1 MKTFCKY
8 SLSGGGN
15 FNPSS
20 PLIKGLLS
28 LLFITSTLTACN
40 DADEAIPSQASNK
53 LNITVGLNTPQS
65 RAGIIT
71 GNTLAEGSTIGIL
84 LDDGAETDYDAVN
97 NIKFTASTQDAKQV
111 WTPASD
117 IVLSDTKGTLYA
129 YYPYAQGTDLS
140 AIPVETATQ
149 TDFLYATP
157 VQNVNESNASVAV
170 TMNHM
175 LSNIKVSI
183 ARGTYVG
190 TGNISNITIQSDGLA
205 TGGTFNAAQA
215 TPAFSSVTGT
225 GDEIS
230 RNVTAT
236 LGGTATDIMVV
247 PTGTSKVVTF
257 TATIDDVDYTVTSSD
272 VELEEGNS
280 YEYTLSLNSTFMSIA
295 SVAVNPW
302 TSVPKESL
310 TLEKDIS
317 NVSKVYAVR
326 EVDKKLIE
334 YENIDTDNEQYI
346 AVALHVTG
354 KNFDKKFW
362 IEKNEASNTSYAT
375 ANDSYESSYDYDYY
389 FSWGGYGTDQADI
402 PTYNQVG
409 GNSSSWTWGYL
420 PKADGSY
427 LSTSNNLSSDITTW
441 TDGTALGDFNGK
453 ENSESIKNV
462 LNNGSGSNYY
472 TPMGVLLN
480 TFNES
485 SNTEN
490 FGYTDWYIPA
500 CGQLA
505 LMWLNMAEINTA
517 LTAIGGTTISSGSYW
532 SSSEY
537 SSSGGWRVY
546 FYSGGVGSYSKDDYN
561 RVRFVRDF

>member
-1 MKTFCKY
+1 M
-8 SLSGGGN
+8 
-15 FNPSS
+15 
-20 PLIKGLLS
+20 
-28 LLFITSTLTACN
+28 FITSTLTACN
-40 DADEAIPSQASNK
+40 DAEETIPTQASNK
-53 LNITVGLNTPQS
+53 LNITVGLNAPQS

-71 GNTLAEGSTIGIL
+71 ENTLADGSTIGIL

-129 YYPYAQGTDLS
+129 YYPYTEGTDLS

-149 TDFLYATP
+149 TDYLYATP

-175 LSNIKVSI
+175 LSNIRVSI

-247 PTGTSKVVTF
+247 PTGSSKAVTF

-310 TLEKDIS
+310 TLEKDIP

-362 IEKNEASNTSYAT
+362 IEKNETNNTISIKAAYDADGASNTNYT
-375 ANDSYESSYDYDYY
+375 Y
-389 FSWGGYGTDQADI
+389 FYWGMDGADNTSITNYTKTGDGGT
-402 PTYNQVG
+402 
-409 GNSSSWTWGYL
+409 SSSGYL
-420 PKADGSY
+420 PLANGSY
-427 LSTSNNLSSDITTW
+427 ASSSNNLSGDYTTW
-441 TDGTALGDFNGK
+441 TSGALSDFNGK
-453 ENSESIKNV
+453 
-462 LNNGSGSNYY
+462 NN
-472 TPMGVLLN
+472 TAALLEASD
-480 TFNES
+480 TD
-485 SNTEN
+485 SNTTYANMATWCRIFNQTATEN
-490 FGYTDWYIPA
+490 QGYTDWYIPA
-500 CGQLA
+500 CGQLT
-505 LMWLNMAEINTA
+505 LMFLNK
-517 LTAIGGTTISSGSYW
+517 TAINNTLTKIGGQTIASSGYL

-537 SSSGGWRVY
+537 SSNRGW
-546 FYSGGVGSYSKDDYN
+546 GVGFHSGYVYYNFKNDYS

>member
-1 MKTFCKY
+1 M
-8 SLSGGGN
+8 
-15 FNPSS
+15 
-20 PLIKGLLS
+20 
-28 LLFITSTLTACN
+28 FITATLTACN
-40 DADEAIPSQASNK
+40 DADETIPTQASNK

-129 YYPYAQGTDLS
+129 YYPYALGTDLS
-140 AIPVETATQ
+140 ETPVETATQ
-149 TDFLYATP
+149 TDYLYATP
-157 VQNVNESNASVAV
+157 VQNINESNASVAV

-190 TGNISNITIQSDGLA
+190 TGNISNITIQSDGFA

-236 LGGTATDIMVV
+236 LGGTATDILVV
-247 PTGTSKVVTF
+247 PTGTSKAVTF

-280 YEYTLSLNSTFMSIA
+280 YEYTLSLNSTFMSVA

-302 TSVPKESL
+302 TSVTKESL
-310 TLEKDIS
+310 TLEKYMGTTPQIF
-317 NVSKVYAVR
+317 AVKS
-326 EVDKKLIE
+326 DGSLI
-334 YENIDTDNEQYI
+334 DVASADNTCI
-346 AVALHVTG
+346 GVALKAGEHQ
-354 KNFDKKFW
+354 FM
-362 IEKNEASNTSYAT
+362 IEKTQ
-375 ANDSYESSYDYDYY
+375 SYDATNTIFY
-389 FSWGGYGTDQADI
+389 
-402 PTYNQVG
+402 
-409 GNSSSWTWGYL
+409 WGYDL
-420 PKADGSY
+420 GGKDVAGIT
-427 LSTSNNLSSDITTW
+427 STWYETV
-441 TDGTALGDFNGK
+441 ARADFNGK
-453 ENSESIKNV
+453 ANTAAIIAAYTEHSVAMNAQDMCKV
-462 LNNGSGSNYY
+462 LQTFNAGTYGSNQ
-472 TPMGVLLN
+472 G
-480 TFNES
+480 F
-485 SNTEN
+485 
-490 FGYTDWYIPA
+490 TDWYIPA

-505 LMWLNMAEINTA
+505 LIYLNKTAINEA
-517 LTAIGGTTISSGSYW
+517 LTAIGGTTISDIKYW
-532 SSSEY
+532 SSTEEN
-537 SSSGGWRVY
+537 SSYGWYVSFSDGSVDEAGKYNY
-546 FYSGGVGSYSKDDYN
+546 FG
-561 RVRFVRDF
+561 VRFVRDF

>member
-15 FNPSS
+15 FNPTNT
-20 PLIKGLLS
+20 LIKGFLS

-40 DADEAIPSQASNK
+40 DADEAIPTQASNK
-53 LNITVGLNTPQS
+53 LNITVGLNPPQS

-71 GNTLAEGSTIGIL
+71 GSTLADGSTIGIL

-140 AIPVETATQ
+140 AIPIETATQ
-149 TDFLYATP
+149 TDYLYATP

-190 TGNISNITIQSDGLA
+190 TGNITKISVESDGFA

-247 PTGTSKVVTF
+247 PTGTSKAVTF

-280 YEYTLSLNSTFMSIA
+280 YEYTLSLNSTFMSVA

-302 TSVPKESL
+302 TSVPKGNL
-310 TLEKDIS
+310 TLEKDKS
-317 NVSKVYAVR
+317 GLTVNSAGKANGVYAVT
-326 EVDKKLIE
+326 EEGELIAYNDAAVDATCLGVALI
-334 YENIDTDNEQYI
+334 TDNQRI
-346 AVALHVTG
+346 M
-354 KNFDKKFW
+354 
-362 IEKNEASNTSYAT
+362 IEKNEIANAEWNSNTTLYWGK
-375 ANDSYESSYDYDYY
+375 NLYEKNVA
-389 FSWGGYGTDQADI
+389 GITETTDETVA
-402 PTYNQVG
+402 
-409 GNSSSWTWGYL
+409 
-420 PKADGSY
+420 KADFS
-427 LSTSNNLSSDITTW
+427 
-441 TDGTALGDFNGK
+441 GK
-453 ENSESIKNV
+453 EHTNAIIAAYTEHSVAMDARDMCKV
-462 LNNGSGSNYY
+462 LQTFNDGENNGG
-472 TPMGVLLN
+472 
-480 TFNES
+480 F
-485 SNTEN
+485 
-490 FGYTDWYIPA
+490 TDWYIPA
-500 CGQLA
+500 CGQLY
-505 LMWLNMAEINTA
+505 EIYTNKTNINAA
-517 LTAIGGTTISSGSYW
+517 LTAMSSTAFFANDYW
-532 SSSEY
+532 SSSEL
-537 SSSGGWRVY
+537 SSSLGWCRDFAIGYVDL
-546 FYSGGVGSYSKDDYN
+546 GVKNSSP
-561 RVRFVRDF
+561 RVRFVRDI

>member
-1 MKTFCKY
+1 M
-8 SLSGGGN
+8 
-15 FNPSS
+15 
-20 PLIKGLLS
+20 
-28 LLFITSTLTACN
+28 FITSTLTACN
-40 DADEAIPSQASNK
+40 DADEAIPTQASNK

-71 GNTLAEGSTIGIL
+71 GSTLAEGSTIGIL

-149 TDFLYATP
+149 TDYLYATP

-230 RNVTAT
+230 HNVITT

-247 PTGTSKVVTF
+247 PTGTSKAITF
-257 TATIDDVDYTVTSSD
+257 TATIDDVDYTVTSTD

-280 YEYTLSLNSTFMSIA
+280 YEYTLSLNSTFMSVA

-302 TSVPKESL
+302 TNVPKESL
-310 TLEKDIS
+310 TLEKVQANS
-317 NVSKVYAVR
+317 NTGPIVNSAGKTNGVYAVTATG
-326 EVDKKLIE
+326 ELIAYNDAAVDATCLGVALITDNQRIMIE
-334 YENIDTDNEQYI
+334 KMGEANTTSIKAAYTADGATDTDY
-346 AVALHVTG
+346 
-354 KNFDKKFW
+354 K
-362 IEKNEASNTSYAT
+362 
-375 ANDSYESSYDYDYY
+375 Y
-389 FSWGGYGTDQADI
+389 FYWGSYGTDVNGIENKTDD
-402 PTYNQVG
+402 TV
-409 GNSSSWTWGYL
+409 L
-420 PKADGSY
+420 KA
-427 LSTSNNLSSDITTW
+427 
-441 TDGTALGDFNGK
+441 DFNGK
-453 ENSESIKNV
+453 ANTAAIIATPDTDSYTTYANMGTYCTIFNATAAENQ
-462 LNNGSGSNYY
+462 G
-472 TPMGVLLN
+472 
-480 TFNES
+480 F
-485 SNTEN
+485 
-490 FGYTDWYIPA
+490 TDWYIPSL
-500 CGQLA
+500 GQLYEIFSNKTNINAA
-505 LMWLNMAEINTA
+505 LSVMTA
-517 LTAIGGTTISSGSYW
+517 TQFSNIEYYW
-532 SSSEY
+532 SSSEC
-537 SSSGGWRVY
+537 SGNYAHRVD
-546 FYSGGVGSYSKDDYN
+546 FYYGLVSHYGKSNVNVG
-561 RVRFVRDF
+561 VRFVRDI

>member
-15 FNPSS
+15 FNPTNT
-20 PLIKGLLS
+20 LIKGLLS
-28 LLFITSTLTACN
+28 LLFITATLTACN
-40 DADEAIPSQASNK
+40 DADQAIPTQASNK

-71 GNTLAEGSTIGIL
+71 ENTLADGSTIGIL

-129 YYPYAQGTDLS
+129 YYPYAPGTDLS

-149 TDFLYATP
+149 TDYLYATP

-205 TGGTFNAAQA
+205 TGGTFNAAQE
-215 TPAFSSVTGT
+215 TPVFSSVTGT

-230 RNVTAT
+230 RNVTTT

-247 PTGTSKVVTF
+247 PTGSSKAVTF

-280 YEYTLSLNSTFMSIA
+280 YEYTLSLNSTFLSVA

-302 TSVPKESL
+302 TTVPKESL
-310 TLEKDIS
+310 TLEKAPMKINS
-317 NVSKVYAVR
+317 AGKANGVYAVTATG
-326 EVDKKLIE
+326 ELIDYNDAAVDATCLGVALI
-334 YENIDTDNEQYI
+334 TDNQKIMIEKTQSYDATNSSFYWSMWLYDKNVDGI
-346 AVALHVTG
+346 TEITDKAVA
-354 KNFDKKFW
+354 
-362 IEKNEASNTSYAT
+362 
-375 ANDSYESSYDYDYY
+375 
-389 FSWGGYGTDQADI
+389 
-402 PTYNQVG
+402 
-409 GNSSSWTWGYL
+409 
-420 PKADGSY
+420 KA
-427 LSTSNNLSSDITTW
+427 
-441 TDGTALGDFNGK
+441 DFNGK
-453 ENSESIKNV
+453 EHTNDIIAAYDEHSVTMITRDMCSV
-462 LNNGSGSNYY
+462 LQTFNDGTYGSNQ
-472 TPMGVLLN
+472 G
-480 TFNES
+480 F
-485 SNTEN
+485 
-490 FGYTDWYIPA
+490 TDWYIPA
-500 CGQLA
+500 FGQLY
-505 LMWLNMAEINTA
+505 EIYTNRTNINAA
-517 LTAIGGTTISSGSYW
+517 LTAMSSTVFSDNYYW

-537 SSSGGWRVY
+537 DSNTGW
-546 FYSGGVGSYSKDDYN
+546 GVHFEDGSNGNFTKNNSY
-561 RVRFVRDF
+561 RVRFVRNI